1 MSISFTVLG
10 SSSSGNATLLS
21 CETRA
26 GPRHLLIDAGLG
38 PRTVARRLELAGIAP
53 PRLEAIVITH
63 ADSDHLRGTWRRTL
77 ERERILVH
85 VPAAHREESARNA
98 VPRELLRAFT
108 EPFEPVPGVRFDP
121 FVVPHDR
128 TGSSSFRISCGGASL
143 GWATDLG
150 RVPPG
155 LLEHFAGIDAI
166 AIESNY
172 DPQMQARSERPDFLK
187 RRITGGAGHLSNR
200 ECVEAVLRLAGDAR
214 AGDGLQHVVL
224 LHLSRD
230 CNCPRLVERLW
241 SEQAPK
247 LLDRLRIAHFERP
260 LPRLDVGARPVPT
273 AAVQGTLFG

>member
-1 MSISFTVLG
+1 MPISFTVLG

-21 CETRA
+21 CETPA
-26 GPRHLLIDAGLG
+26 GPRHLLVDAGLG
-38 PRTVARRLELAGIAP
+38 PRTLARRLEVAGIAP
-53 PRLEAIVITH
+53 PRLDAIVITH

-77 ERERILVH
+77 ERDRIHVH
-85 VPAAHREESARNA
+85 VPAAHREEAAREA
-98 VPRELLRAFT
+98 VPRDLLRAFAT
-108 EPFEPVPGVRFDP
+108 PFEPVPGVRFEP

-128 TGSSSFRISCGGASL
+128 TGSSAFRISCGGASL

-187 RRITGGAGHLSNR
+187 RRITGGSGHLSNR
-200 ECVEAVLRLAGDAR
+200 ECLEAVRRLAGDR
-214 AGDGLQHVVL
+214 DDRDGLQHVVL

-241 SEQAPK
+241 SEQAPM

-260 LPRLDVGARPVPT
+260 LRRLDVGVRAVTPVP
-273 AAVQGTLFG
+273 VQGTLFG